1 MTTKFYFYQINNKPI
16 KLPVIFLQIFICTL
30 FLLWLSP
37 FTSVQAQERVKSLS
51 IRQFE
56 IEEAIRNG
64 LKYYLEPKDYVLRV
78 KLFGQERAVSMA
90 NETLP
95 GFGQLNE
102 PPSTSSAKYWQITR
116 MRVDLVMH
124 KEVSPSVNT
133 YIGEIVPILSGLDYE
148 RGDELIF
155 VPILPSDP
163 FPGQLGSAA
172 EDLPDPLAKAV
183 PEEVPAAKISEKDKK
198 PTEEEVDPLT
208 EETGEPKEESPI
220 WQRMNDIEKILAG
233 MLLFLILLFF
243 WVLWKLRRVKAES
256 TEQADLPALMP
267 PNQHTPQLPAA
278 TPHGFVSFPDPN
290 DKLLENQDQQESQLN
305 DALLTAD
312 NERLIQEIVK
322 QLIGRDD
329 WKQELVH
336 EMSRDKQSMDMLTQ
350 LIAILGMNTSR
361 KLFTGTIP
369 QKTFL
374 DLEKL
379 AEDASP
385 SPEDE
390 NAVLK
395 DVQKFFL
402 TKQLTDPEQNK
413 TNPFG
418 FMDQLATAQIGFLV
432 KDEPA
437 KIKAFVFGRMESEE
451 AAELLRE
458 LPKDERTKVALELGK
473 LHEFP
478 LELVEKIGYN
488 LAEKARHVPDQG
500 TVGVDGIKFIADV
513 LGDLDYNTRQELING
528 LRTSDIK
535 LSENIESH
543 CFIFESIPDVPKD
556 ILLEVVRKLKPDD
569 VITAISGS
577 TSKIKEAAIMC
588 FPEKSRA
595 ALVSSLK
602 TKSPDSEEIRSARKL
617 FTQSMRDMADAGRLN
632 LQEVNTNFANSS
644 KEPESK
650 KGQS

>member
-1 MTTKFYFYQINNKPI
+1 MITNTISKPNKRI
-16 KLPVIFLQIFICTL
+16 FKNLRGFFLPVLVSCFIL
-30 FLLWLSP
+30 ILISPVLSL
-37 FTSVQAQERVKSLS
+37 QAQERVKSLS

-64 LKYYLEPKDYVLRV
+64 LKYYLDTKDYVLRV
-78 KLFGQERAVSMA
+78 KLFGEERSVSMA

-95 GFGQLNE
+95 GFGQLND
-102 PPSTSSAKYWQITR
+102 PQSSSGAKYWEITR

-124 KEVSPSVNT
+124 KEVSPSVST
-133 YIGEIVPILSGLDYE
+133 YISEIVPILSGLDYE
-148 RGDELIF
+148 RGDELVFIPI
-155 VPILPSDP
+155 VPTEP
-163 FPGQLGSAA
+163 FPEQFDVPA
-172 EDLPDPLAKAV
+172 EEGLPDPMAKAV
-183 PEEVPAAKISEKDKK
+183 QEEVAPKEKEAAMSPDGE
-198 PTEEEVDPLT
+198 PSTEEEGQPLD
-208 EETGEPKEESPI
+208 EEPF
-220 WQRMNDIEKILAG
+220 WLRMNDIEKILAG
-233 MLLFLILLFF
+233 MMLLLIILFL
-243 WVLWKLRRVKAES
+243 WVLWKLRKIKVKSAEP
-256 TEQADLPALMP
+256 ADFPALMP
-267 PNQHTPQLPAA
+267 PQSETPQLPSS
-278 TPHGFVSFPDPN
+278 PQQGFVPIPDSN
-290 DKLLENQDQQESQLN
+290 DKLLNGNGHEFQAN
-305 DALLTAD
+305 DALIIAD
-312 NERLIQEIVK
+312 NERLLQDIVK

-350 LIAILGMNTSR
+350 LIATLGMSTSR
-361 KLFTGTIP
+361 KLFAGTIP
-369 QKTFL
+369 QKTYL
-374 DLEKL
+374 DLEKF
-379 AEDASP
+379 AEEANP

-395 DVQKFFL
+395 DIQKFLL

-413 TNPFG
+413 TNPFE
-418 FMDQLATAQIGFLV
+418 FMDQLTTSQIGFLV

-437 KIKAFVFGRMESEE
+437 KIKAFVFGRMDSEE

-473 LHEFP
+473 LHELP

-488 LAEKARHVPDQG
+488 LAEKARHVPDEG

-513 LGDLDYNTRQELING
+513 LGDLDNTTRQELING

-535 LSENIESH
+535 LSESIESH
-543 CFIFESIPDVPKD
+543 CFIFDSIPDVPKD
-556 ILLEVVRKLKPDD
+556 ILLEVVRKLQPDD

-602 TKSPDSEEIRSARKL
+602 TKSPNSDEIRTARKL
-617 FTQSMRDMADAGRLN
+617 FIEAMREMADAGRLD
-632 LQEVNTNFANSS
+632 LQEVNTKFAQSS
-644 KEPESK
+644 SESEPEAKES
-650 KGQS
+650 